1 LVEDVLCARAD
12 AAFPQRASTRRPAL
26 GWGISLLVHAL
37 VITSLWNASAPPAN
51 VDNGPARRIAV
62 WLVPAASEASLK
74 ATAPIAA
81 VVPSHSALTRA
92 APRPGS
98 SPRQP
103 RVEATPAPPTSLP
116 PPATIGTQ
124 PESASQSDSAPA
136 GGGGLPAFDLAA
148 ARASARA
155 MARTDLHGAPART
168 PRQENKDAITSDR
181 IQERFER
188 ARRVNCLRGN
198 ESTNL
203 LVNVLSLAKDV
214 VATAVDD
221 SGCKW

>member
-1 LVEDVLCARAD
+1 LVDERVHAHAGATLPG
-12 AAFPQRASTRRPAL
+12 AAGRRRPAL

-37 VITSLWNASAPPAN
+37 VIASLWRAAKPPTN
-51 VDNGPARRIAV
+51 VDTGPARRIAV
-62 WLVPAASEASLK
+62 WLIPATSEGSLK
-74 ATAPIAA
+74 ANSHIAA
-81 VVPSHSALTRA
+81 AAPSHFALARV

-98 SPRQP
+98 SSRQP
-103 RVEATPAPPTSLP
+103 RVEAMPAPPPSLR

-124 PESASQSDSAPA
+124 PESATQSDSAPA
-136 GGGGLPAFDLAA
+136 AGGPLPAFDLDA
-148 ARASARA
+148 ARVSARA
-155 MARTDLHGAPART
+155 MARTDLQGAPAR
-168 PRQENKDAITSDR
+168 PLHRENKDAITSDR